1 MGSREGPGVNH
12 YMYFMQW
19 STCVAPN
26 GTLHYGSLVLSYL
39 SGYVLTT
46 GRHAADGSVLPI
58 MEARCRRRRT
68 KGKMLHSHMSPQ
80 HAIPNLTACSA
91 YGGELKTTMH
101 CDGFVGYVVK

>member
-58 MEARCRRRRT
+58 LEA
-68 KGKMLHSHMSPQ
+68 MW
-80 HAIPNLTACSA
+80 AETAARLPAMRMALWTYCCA
-91 YGGELKTTMH
+91 
-101 CDGFVGYVVK
+101 